1 MKQTL
6 RDLAEKLGCR
16 LLGDNSITV
25 TSVSSLQSATIHSL
39 VFVEDAQYLAA
50 ALRSSA
56 AAVIVG
62 EFVARDAATGDVA
75 ASTAKPILISAQPRL
90 AFARAA
96 KLLHD
101 PDRNRGIHPSAI
113 VPASAEVGENVAI
126 GPRAILGAHVKIGDE
141 TTIGPGSIIG
151 SDGGETAADYA
162 LGDHTV
168 RIGSH
173 CRLDANVTVYPGTT
187 LGDRVIVQA
196 GAVLGSAGFG
206 YVRDSKTGRYEQA
219 PQIGR
224 LVIEDDVEIGA
235 NSSIDRG
242 ALDET
247 RIRRG
252 TKIDNLVH
260 IGHNCQI
267 GENVI
272 IAAQTG
278 LSGSVTIEDDVVMG
292 GQVGIGDHARV
303 EAGAMIG
310 GQGGI
315 LPKKILRGK
324 GVVFWGTPAR
334 PLREYLKELAFVSR
348 AAKKGR

>member
-1 MKQTL
+1 
-6 RDLAEKLGCR
+6 
-16 LLGDNSITV
+16 
-25 TSVSSLQSATIHSL
+25 
-39 VFVEDAQYLAA
+39 VEDAQYLDT
-50 ALRSSA
+50 ALHSSA
-56 AAVIVG
+56 AAVI
-62 EFVARDAATGDVA
+62 AGDFA
-75 ASTAKPILISAQPRL
+75 LSAKSKPILISSQPRL
-90 AFARAA
+90 TFARAA
-96 KLLHD
+96 KLLRD
-101 PDRNRGIHPSAI
+101 PDRNRVIHPSAI
-113 VPASAEVGENVAI
+113 VPASAAVGKNVAI
-126 GPRAILGAHVKIGDE
+126 GPGAILGERVTVGDE
-141 TTIGPGSIIG
+141 TTIGSGSAI
-151 SDGGETAADYA
+151 
-162 LGDHTV
+162 GDHV
-168 RIGSH
+168 AIGSH
-173 CRLDANVTVYPGTT
+173 CRIDANVTIYPGTT

-196 GAVLGSAGFG
+196 GAVLGSDGFG
-206 YVRDSKTGRYEQA
+206 YVRDSKTGRYEQS

-235 NSSIDRG
+235 NSTIDRG

-303 EAGAMIG
+303 ESGAMIG

-324 GVVFWGTPAR
+324 GIVFWGTPAR
-334 PLREYLKELAFVSR
+334 PVKEYLKELAFLSR
-348 AAKKGR
+348 SARKER

>member
-16 LLGDNSITV
+16 LLGDSSITV
-25 TSVSSLQSATIHSL
+25 TSVSSLQSATSHSL
-39 VFVEDAQYLAA
+39 VFVDDAQHLDT

-56 AAVIVG
+56 AAVIAG
-62 EFVARDAATGDVA
+62 DFAAGDFA
-75 ASTAKPILISAQPRL
+75 ASATASKPILISAQPRL
-90 AFARAA
+90 TFARAA
-96 KLLHD
+96 RLLRD
-101 PDRNRGIHPSAI
+101 PDRNRIIHPSAI
-113 VPASAEVGENVAI
+113 IPASAEIGKNVAI
-126 GPRAILGAHVKIGDE
+126 GPRAILGEHVKVGDE
-141 TTIGPGSIIG
+141 TTIGSGSVIG
-151 SDGGETAADYA
+151 DGV
-162 LGDHTV
+162 GDAV
-168 RIGSH
+168 KIGSH
-173 CRLDANVTVYPGTT
+173 CRLDANVTIYPGTT

-206 YVRDSKTGRYEQA
+206 YVRDSQTGRYEQS
-219 PQIGR
+219 PQVGC

-235 NSSIDRG
+235 NSTIDRG

-260 IGHNCQI
+260 IGHNCQL
-267 GENVI
+267 GENVV

-278 LSGSVTIEDDVVMG
+278 LSGSVTIEDNVVMG
-292 GQVGIGDHARV
+292 GQVGIGDHARI
-303 EAGAMIG
+303 ESGAMLG
-310 GQGGI
+310 GQCGI

-334 PLREYLKELAFVSR
+334 PVREYLKELAFVSR
-348 AAKKGR
+348 SAKKAR